1 MTEQLSLDST
11 EKARLH
17 SIPRPSEQWMAPAWG
32 LLKNSQ
38 GDRVSLTTLT
48 QEWSIFSPANS
59 ETNPRIGMIQV

>member
-17 SIPRPSEQWMAPAWG
+17 SIPGPSEQWMAPAWG

-38 GDRVSLTTLT
+38 GDRVSLTTL
-48 QEWSIFSPANS
+48 EWSIFSPANS
-59 ETNPRIGMIQV
+59 ETNPQIGMFQV